1 MKRVIVLLSV
11 ACALLIQSCRNNT
24 NHTSQ
29 VSDTADE
36 DSARSLVTIHIDDR
50 TRPLYD
56 VITRENLIED
66 IKYIPLETNEKSLIG
81 DYDIYKI
88 GGNYVVEDRRPFNM
102 VIKVFGPDGRYIE
115 DSLIIGNG
123 PRELPVSGVSIHDF
137 INKRL
142 IYAGAGKVIE
152 LDLITHKK
160 SVIRTDKS
168 FGFSFDTGVLGN
180 GDFITSANE
189 GRLTSKGNGK
199 NWYPQYYFTSS
210 DFSRT
215 DTVLSYKEL
224 YRLVEGKDATI
235 NTLDQV
241 YSSDKRILC
250 RSKESDTV
258 FEVRNDRSF
267 VPAIILD
274 IPEKLFPTVQNMSL
288 DSKEQKIKMIYIRNL
303 FETKDYVFVT
313 YQHAGLYYTGIWEKK
328 SGTYVASS
336 VASFGS
342 TVIVPVDN
350 ANYMYQYRINYV
362 EWETNTIV
370 TSVTAKSA
378 QDQIPSL
385 KPDDNPVIVEIRL
398 KTPE

>member
-50 TRPLYD
+50 TRPLYN

-152 LDLITHKK
+152 LDLTTHKK

-168 FGFSFDTGVLGN
+168 FGFSFYTGVLGN

-199 NWYPQYYFTSS
+199 DWYPQYYFTSS

-224 YRLVEGKDATI
+224 ARLVEGKDVTI
-235 NTLDQV
+235 YTLDQV

-288 DSKEQKIKMIYIRNL
+288 DSKEQKMKMIYIRNL

-378 QDQIPSL
+378 RDQIPSL